1 GIFYIADK
9 LIFVDIFKLA
19 KEEHVKLELHCLIG
33 TRPVRGL
40 IKSLNFNQ
48 IRPDI
53 YESVNLYV
61 DVFSKGVETRV
72 DVSSTTAD
80 YGWSRMTSARTT

>member
-1 GIFYIADK
+1 IEDDVMKGILYKAEK
-9 LIFVDIFKLA
+9 LSFVDIFKMA
-19 KEEHVKLELHCLIG
+19 KEENVKLELHCLIG

-53 YESVNLYV
+53 
-61 DVFSKGVETRV
+61 
-72 DVSSTTAD
+72 
-80 YGWSRMTSARTT
+80 

>member
-1 GIFYIADK
+1 
-9 LIFVDIFKLA
+9 FKMA
-19 KEEHVKLELHCLIG
+19 KEQNVKLELHCLIG

-61 DVFSKGVETRV
+61 DVFSKVVETRV
-72 DVSSTTAD
+72 DLSSTTAD
-80 YGWSRMTSARTT
+80 YGC